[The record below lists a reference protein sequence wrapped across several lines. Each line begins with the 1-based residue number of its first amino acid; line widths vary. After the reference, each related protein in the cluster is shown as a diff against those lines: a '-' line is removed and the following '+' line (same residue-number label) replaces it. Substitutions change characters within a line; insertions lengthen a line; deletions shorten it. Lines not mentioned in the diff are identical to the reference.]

1 MGGFDWGQ
9 FSALFWAIRRGEEHA
24 DDGMGTR
31 AGGGDSARLMGLL
44 ISFLMVAGMLFTGG
58 LKLGQAGASVLSAFN
73 LSVLALVFTSLTVG
87 FYSAVS
93 SLFFASDLAFYVAL
107 PVSGQAVL
115 WAKLANFIAG
125 AVATDA
131 AILPL
136 GLGVL
141 LGRGEGPLAW
151 LALVVAFALC
161 ALAVN
166 VALVLVVLPLMRF
179 SRIAANKDRFARVLG
194 VVVTL
199 LVLGVVFTVSFG
211 GQSGE
216 TGEPDANAVAAM
228 M

>member
-44 ISFLMVAGMLFTGG
+44 ISFLMVAVMLFAGG

-125 AVATDA
+125 AVVTDA

-136 GLGVL
+136 GVGVL
-141 LGRGEGPLAW
+141 LGRGEGPLA
-151 LALVVAFALC
+151 
-161 ALAVN
+161 
-166 VALVLVVLPLMRF
+166 
-179 SRIAANKDRFARVLG
+179 
-194 VVVTL
+194 
-199 LVLGVVFTVSFG
+199 
-211 GQSGE
+211 
-216 TGEPDANAVAAM
+216 
-228 M
+228 